1 MPWPQT
7 GENHYYA
14 ELGPQEICRAMQ
26 ELLGSMAMIYDKRK
40 VRSLVRCCGQDGNRA
55 QVP

>member
-14 ELGPQEICRAMQ
+14 QLGPQDICRAMQ
-26 ELLGSMAMIYDKRK
+26 ELLGSMAMIYGMGLWT
-40 VRSLVRCCGQDGNRA
+40 SEGA
-55 QVP
+55 